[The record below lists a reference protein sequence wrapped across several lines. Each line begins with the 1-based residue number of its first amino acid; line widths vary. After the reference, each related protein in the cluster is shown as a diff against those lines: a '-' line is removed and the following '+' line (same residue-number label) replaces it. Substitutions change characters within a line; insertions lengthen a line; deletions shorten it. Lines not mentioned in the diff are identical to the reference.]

1 VSSDHGQASLEY
13 LAVVALVAPVL
24 GVAMA
29 VLVTTALGEQ
39 VMAAFARALCV
50 VTGGPCDDAA
60 RACVVGARQH
70 TEGGHLNLVIWRVG
84 GQTVELRE
92 TRADGSIAVTL
103 VDQGAAGLD
112 VGTGLE
118 AHVRWGTSSWAA
130 GAELRAAVLAER
142 ASGRTWVVRDAAA
155 AQALVGRVREAD
167 RTRRPQAT
175 IAPTDYYSPYPPLP
189 PEVHA
194 PPPDETFSERAGE
207 LTVDFLGA
215 GGRAAVHLDARQ
227 AFGQRV
233 ERATGRRTVYVRWT
247 GAGRGAAFSGRAGV
261 AAEGAGQER
270 YGITFDRAGRP
281 VDFEVLSAVDVTG
294 TASLPPSLAQAAG
307 MLGIPLHGERHV
319 ETEQHLDLADPIS
332 AAVVQDYLRALGSG
346 PGVLVPLHAAL
357 RERLAAVGATS
368 VRTYAA
374 SLSAHEVGGQARIG
388 GVGVGGEAGSEDR
401 STRLLSA
408 IARAGSG
415 PWRADRACGVAA

>member
-1 VSSDHGQASLEY
+1 MSSDRGQASLEY
-13 LAVVALVAPVL
+13 LAVVALVATVL
-24 GVAMA
+24 GAAVGLLVA
-29 VLVTTALGEQ
+29 TGLGEQ
-39 VMAAFARALCV
+39 VMGAFARALCV
-50 VTGGPCDDAA
+50 VTGGPCDDGA
-60 RACVVGARQH
+60 RACVVAARRH
-70 TEGGHLNLVIWRVG
+70 TEGGHLNMVVLRLG
-84 GQTVELRE
+84 GETAELRE
-92 TRADGSIAVTL
+92 TRADGTVAVTL
-103 VDQGAAGLD
+103 VDEGAAGLD

-155 AQALVGRVREAD
+155 AQALVARVRLAD
-167 RTRRPQAT
+167 RTRRPHAT

-189 PEVHA
+189 PQVHA

-207 LTVDFLGA
+207 LAVDLRGA

-227 AFGQRV
+227 AFGERL

-247 GAGRGAAFSGRAGV
+247 GSGRGGAFAGRAGV

-281 VDFEVLSAVDVTG
+281 VDFEVLSALDVTG

-332 AAVVQDYLRALGSG
+332 AAVVRDYLRALGSG
-346 PGVLVPLHAAL
+346 PGVLAPLHAAL
-357 RERLAAVGATS
+357 RERLAAAGATS

-374 SLSAHEVGGQARIG
+374 SRSAHEVGGQARIG
-388 GVGVGGEAGSEDR
+388 GVGVGGEAGSEDT
-401 STRLLSA
+401 SSRLLSA
-408 IARAGSG
+408 IARRGSG
-415 PWRADRACGVAA
+415 PWRPDRACGTAA